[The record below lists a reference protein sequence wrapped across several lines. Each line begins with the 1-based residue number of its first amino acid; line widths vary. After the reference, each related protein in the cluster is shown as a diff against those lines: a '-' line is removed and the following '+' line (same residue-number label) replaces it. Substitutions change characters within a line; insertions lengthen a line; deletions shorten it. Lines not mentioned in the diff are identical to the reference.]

1 MKIYNLILLILLI
14 TIENKNNFPK
24 FKFGKCLLQQKDSI
38 ENSLNNELFNYHNLP
53 MFHTPSCSLDNSPQ
67 EKGKKVSF
75 ASVGVLKDKNGKVL
89 LTRRQDNLS
98 QFPHTWVF
106 PGGKLNKNENFVTG
120 LLREINEETGI
131 KISYFN
137 KKFTFNGFNIKIKP
151 IFLYE
156 SVFPTKSKTPTHQNF
171 IIFYSINFPIY
182 YKDINLKM
190 QNKEID
196 AFVWADINDLYR
208 IIYMNYKGQIN
219 GFKYD
224 SISKKYKTTKFDYKN
239 FKPNFINLKKEIVD
253 SNEKSEYITH
263 GHRTAI
269 KLLIDE

>member
-1 MKIYNLILLILLI
+1 
-14 TIENKNNFPK
+14 
-24 FKFGKCLLQQKDSI
+24 
-38 ENSLNNELFNYHNLP
+38 
-53 MFHTPSCSLDNSPQ
+53 
-67 EKGKKVSF
+67 
-75 ASVGVLKDKNGKVL
+75 
-89 LTRRQDNLS
+89 
-98 QFPHTWVF
+98 
-106 PGGKLNKNENFVTG
+106 

-269 KLLIDE
+269 KLLIDA